1 MTTKLPTGIGYARGL
16 MNNDIFYLDPR
27 LSNDSFELINLA
39 LSKVMLVNN
48 SFFPWVMLI
57 PRKNNLKEIID
68 LNQQDRI
75 ILMEEISLVSQV
87 MIDVFAPD
95 KLNIAALGNI
105 VPQLHIHIVARY
117 SHDLAWPQ
125 PVFGGDKKAY
135 DPNVRKDIT
144 DKLVK
149 LVESRWQP
157 R

>member
-1 MTTKLPTGIGYARGL
+1 

-27 LSNDSFELINLA
+27 LSNDSFELINFA

-57 PRKNNLKEIID
+57 PRKNNLTEIID
-68 LNQQDRI
+68 LNQEDRV

-87 MIDVFAPD
+87 MIDAFTPD

-117 SHDLAWPQ
+117 THDSAWPQ

-135 DPNVRKDIT
+135 DAEMSQDIT
-144 DKLVK
+144 NKLVK
-149 LVESRWQP
+149 LLGSVKEIL
-157 R
+157 

>member
-1 MTTKLPTGIGYARGL
+1 
-16 MNNDIFYLDPR
+16 MNNNIFYLDPR
-27 LSNDSFELINLA
+27 LSNDSFELINFA

-48 SFFPWVMLI
+48 SFFPWVVLI

-87 MIDVFAPD
+87 MIDAFAPD
-95 KLNIAALGNI
+95 KLNVAALGNI

-135 DPNVRKDIT
+135 DSEMRQNIT
-144 DKLVK
+144 NKLVK
-149 LVESRWQP
+149 LLGSVKVNGNQHEFS
-157 R
+157 